1 MIILGC
7 KLVKIKMAE
16 QKTEPKSNIS
26 EKIISQINGA
36 ENILIALTS
45 DPSVDEM
52 TAALGLTLFLD
63 KLGKHAT
70 AIYSGAT
77 PNALEFLQPEKTFE
91 PNTNSL
97 QDFIIAL
104 NKEKADHL
112 RYKVDGDY
120 VKIYITPYRTT
131 LSESDLEFSHGDF
144 NVDLV
149 IALNVMAATDLDGAL
164 REHGRIVHDATS
176 INITTNPPGKF
187 GEIEWSNVAASSVS
201 EMAAELAYALS
212 DKIEMEKETATAF
225 LTGVVAATNRFSNER
240 TTSDTMILAAKLM
253 GSGADPQLIAAN
265 LVGDESTKKVNGYV
279 ETGNGQVATREKGA
293 EEASAP
299 AANDGNMVIDR
310 SGGADATGLDLRG
323 GGAETNSVNRPMSE
337 DDKLAQVAESLQA
350 FAAPTNGMSAP
361 EPTNQMTIE
370 GSNSETVIPA
380 PASAA
385 PVTET
390 GEKDY
395 GKMID
400 EALAEPLPGEVMQP
414 AVDQNQGAMPGQ
426 MQGAMSMQGMP
437 QPAAMPMDMNT
448 NPAASMAPQVPAMP
462 EVNNVP
468 EIPYDNGMIDSNS
481 QPAAM
486 GNDSY
491 LVETP
496 KTVLQPTSDS
506 ALPMPDGNV
515 LPPPPPPVDFS
526 MTQSQPA
533 GAAMQQP
540 MQPMM
545 SSQPQM
551 VGGIPALPQ
560 VQPMAAQPMQETQ
573 VQQQPAA
580 DAGAFQI
587 PGM

>member
-1 MIILGC
+1 
-7 KLVKIKMAE
+7 MAE
-16 QKTEPKSNIS
+16 QKTEQKPNIS
-26 EKIISQINGA
+26 EKIISQIKGA
-36 ENILIALTS
+36 ENILVALTS

-52 TAALGLTLFLD
+52 SAALGLTLFLD

-70 AIYSGAT
+70 AIYSGST

-131 LSESDLEFSHGDF
+131 ISESDLEFEHGDF

-164 REHGRIVHDATS
+164 REHGRIMHDATS

-201 EMAAELAYALS
+201 EMAASLVYTLS
-212 DKIEMEKETATAF
+212 ENSTMEKETATAF
-225 LTGVVAATNRFSNER
+225 LTGIVASTNRFSNER
-240 TTSDTMILAAKLM
+240 TTSETMILSAKLM
-253 GSGADPQLIAAN
+253 GSGADPQLIASN

-279 ETGNGQVATREKGA
+279 ETNNQPQAANA
-293 EEASAP
+293 EP
-299 AANDGNMVIDR
+299 AANDGTITIERNKE
-310 SGGADATGLDLRG
+310 AENAENGLDIRG
-323 GGAETNSVNRPMSE
+323 NNGAEAAQPTVEE
-337 DDKLAQVAESLQA
+337 DQLAQTTESLQA
-350 FAAPTNGMSAP
+350 FAAPTSGTSAP
-361 EPTNQMTIE
+361 EPTNQINIE
-370 GSNSETVIPA
+370 GPAAEPVAPA
-380 PASAA
+380 PAA
-385 PVTET
+385 PVTEA

-395 GKMID
+395 AKMID
-400 EALAEPLPGEVMQP
+400 EALAEPLPGEVVQP
-414 AVDQNQGAMPGQ
+414 GVDQTQAM
-426 MQGAMSMQGMP
+426 A
-437 QPAAMPMDMNT
+437 QPVAMPMDANA
-448 NPAASMAPQVPAMP
+448 NPAASMAPEVPAGP

-468 EIPYDNGMIDSNS
+468 EIPYDNGIIDNNP

-496 KTVLQPTSDS
+496 KTVVTPPAEAT
-506 ALPMPDGNV
+506 LPMPDGSIA
-515 LPPPPPPVDFS
+515 PPPPPPVDFAAV
-526 MTQSQPA
+526 QPEPAPQPA
-533 GAAMQQP
+533 APVQQP
-540 MQPMM
+540 AMEQVAQPVA
-545 SSQPQM
+545 QPQATE
-551 VGGIPALPQ
+551 IPVLPQ
-560 VQPMAAQPMQETQ
+560 VQAAPQPAPEAQAQP
-573 VQQQPAA
+573 QPAP